1 MISFLI
7 SLIVF
12 LLVASIV
19 LWFVSYIVGRL
30 PIDPMFRN
38 IILALTALLLL
49 LAFLTQTGLFTR
61 WVHP

>member
-1 MISFLI
+1 MSLIISI
-7 SLIVF
+7 IVF
-12 LLVASIV
+12 LLIAAIV

-49 LAFLTQTGLFTR
+49 LVFLMQTGLFTR
-61 WVHP
+61 YVQP